1 MVFDSHLKDDSN
13 FLKQILEILLP
24 IWVSKYYENGP
35 QNPKTIFNIFY
46 YMVMA
51 ETYKSNML
59 HFVKILNDL
68 SQCLKV
74 VQNGATLGESLIQ

>member
-1 MVFDSHLKDDSN
+1 
-13 FLKQILEILLP
+13 
-24 IWVSKYYENGP
+24 
-35 QNPKTIFNIFY
+35 
-46 YMVMA
+46 MVMA